1 MEKSIIGIAVFDP
14 EKYEAGIAAMARLD
28 ALKAFTINSKYSISR
43 EEIASILGFELP
55 EKGGDADVCGNMQG
69 AGDNCG

>member
-1 MEKSIIGIAVFDP
+1 MEKKITMGYVPLKEYADG
-14 EKYEAGIAAMARLD
+14 KAAMARLEV
-28 ALKAFTINSKYSISR
+28 LKAFTIKSDYSISR